1 MIEIKGK
8 HSKDVKVF
16 IDNVEDEA
24 ISQIYALADHP
35 AFEGAKIR
43 IMPDTH
49 AGKGIVIGFS
59 CPLDKYV
66 SPAHVGCD
74 IGCQMTTLLY
84 KGQTLDD
91 VVLTEH
97 QIKKSVPMG
106 FEIHDKKVFDDKTF
120 YKYMNKKMS
129 QARSTWPEMVY
140 DTDVNEKYVTNMLQR
155 IGMDAGMFYK
165 SLGTL
170 GGGNHFMEIGTNED
184 YTGFT
189 VHCGSR
195 NFGLK
200 VFKYWEKVS
209 KDNKPDRNTILKITA
224 EAKANCKDKMK
235 IKEAIDKAVGEYTK
249 NFYNGYLTGE
259 AMKGYITDLFFA
271 QAYASFNHE
280 CIVKIVTPILAKHGL
295 KKLTETV
302 NTVHNY
308 IDPLDH
314 IIRKGAVRAYEG
326 EKIVIPFN
334 MRDGLA
340 ICEGKSNDDW
350 NCTAPHGAGRIM
362 SRAKAK
368 ETISLDEYTKSME
381 GIYTTC
387 VNRQTIDESPMA
399 YKDMNVIL
407 ECIKPTADV
416 LFLLKPI
423 VNLKAGED

>member
-1 MIEIKGK
+1 MLEIKGRYT
-8 HSKDVKVF
+8 KDVKVF
-16 IDNVEDEA
+16 IDNVEAEA
-24 ISQIYALADHP
+24 ISQIYALANHP
-35 AFEGAKIR
+35 AFTDAKIR

-59 CPLDKYV
+59 SPLNEYV

-84 KGQTLDD
+84 KNQTLTDI
-91 VVLTEH
+91 VHAEH
-97 QIKKSVPMG
+97 QIKKAVPMG
-106 FEIHDKKVFDDKTF
+106 FNIHDKKVFDDKAF
-120 YKYMNKKMS
+120 YKYMNTAMAK
-129 QARSTWPEMVY
+129 ARSQWNEMVY
-140 DTDVNEKYVTNMLQR
+140 AVNVTEKYVSDMLKR
-155 IGMDAGMFYK
+155 IGMDEGTFYK

-170 GGGNHFMEIGTNED
+170 GGGNHFMEIGVNED

-200 VFKYWEKVS
+200 VFKYWDNVAKN
-209 KDNKPDRNTILKITA
+209 NKPDKNVERSIIEAVKSTCTDKLKFKEKID
-224 EAKANCKDKMK
+224 EALNEYRANHY
-235 IKEAIDKAVGEYTK
+235 V
-249 NFYNGYLTGE
+249 GYLTGE

-271 QAYASFNHE
+271 QAYASFNHV
-280 CIVKIVTPILAKHGL
+280 CIVDLVTNVLAKYGL
-295 KKLTETV
+295 TKITERI
-302 NTVHNY
+302 NTIHNY
-308 IDPLDH
+308 IDPRDH

-326 EKIVIPFN
+326 EHIIIPFN

-340 ICEGKSNDDW
+340 ICEGKSNEDW

-368 ETISLDEYTKSME
+368 ESITMDEYAKSME

-387 VNRQTIDESPMA
+387 INRQTIDESPMA
-399 YKDMNVIL
+399 YKDTQTIL
-407 ECIKPTADV
+407 DCIGPTVDV

-423 VNLKAGED
+423 MNLKAGED